1 MATRWG
7 IASAGKICHD
17 FVNALTCLPPT
28 EHKVVAVA
36 ARSLDSAQA
45 LADKFGVEK
54 ALQGYEALAKDPDV
68 EVVYVGTIH
77 VKHLEVAKLMLEG
90 GKHVLCEKPLC
101 INVKETR
108 ELVSLAREKGLFLME
123 AIWSRCIPSHRE
135 VDRLIK
141 AGAIGEVKNVLAS
154 FGAYCESDRLHQ
166 MALGGGTVL
175 DLGIYCIQLA
185 QLAMGKEKPEKI
197 IAGGHLGPDKVDE
210 STSATLLYSGGR
222 TATLLSSAV
231 VNLPCEGFII
241 GTKGTLKLNSPMW
254 TATVL
259 DTPEGTKSWQ
269 LPPGAKHKFNYG
281 NGENMTYEAQ
291 HVRECL
297 QAGKLESPLISLDET
312 LLIAEIMESIRKQ
325 AGVKYPQDD

>member
-1 MATRWG
+1 MATKWG
-7 IASAGKICHD
+7 IASAGKICQD
-17 FVNALTCLPPT
+17 FVNALACLPAS

-54 ALQGYEALAKDPDV
+54 ALQGYEALAKDPEV
-68 EVVYVGTIH
+68 EVVYVGTIN
-77 VKHLEVAKLMLEG
+77 VTHLEVAKLMLEG

-108 ELVSLAREKGLFLME
+108 ELVAFARAKGLFLME
-123 AIWSRCIPSHRE
+123 AIWSRCLPSYRE
-135 VDRLIK
+135 VDRLIQ
-141 AGAIGEVKNVLAS
+141 AGAIGQVKNVLAT
-154 FGAYCESDRLHQ
+154 FGAHIEADRLHQ

-175 DLGIYCIQLA
+175 DLGIYCVQLA

-197 IAGGHLGPDKVDE
+197 IAGGHLGPEKVDE

-222 TATLLSSAV
+222 TATLVTSAV
-231 VNLPCEGFII
+231 VNMPCEGVII
-241 GTKGTLKLNSPMW
+241 GTKGTLKLNCPIQAS
-254 TATVL
+254 TEL
-259 DTPEGTKSWQ
+259 DTPEGKKSWE
-269 LPPGAKHKFNYG
+269 LPSGAKHAFNFG
-281 NGENMTYEAQ
+281 NGSNMAFEAQ